1 MYSNAYAHVYAYM
14 FSHVRLRKDAYAC
27 TCARLHVG
35 ERVLMYT
42 STPFARMYNSR
53 STHALARTH
62 EHTQNIFTHSP
73 TYTHAP
79 TLSLSLTGT
88 SRRMAQL
95 CPPGRHTAPYPAS
108 LRRPHPRRT
117 TANTRRSRDK
127 VSGGRWARG
136 SRGDGDHGGA
146 LERILRA
153 RSGFSGWISGCVAR
167 TVSVSLSRSLC
178 MYISKSCAQH
188 GLSHIHTHP
197 HTHTRTH
204 TQVTENTSRGMWK
217 CGAAGRPRAPGRCQ
231 SMIRHDTTAVTYPAD
246 ANYVVVAQQ
255 QPAGT
260 MIALQDDLQRFT
272 DTGAVAPSWVCVR
285 NIFQIAGVVLLSCLC
300 WGAS

>member
-1 MYSNAYAHVYAYM
+1 
-14 FSHVRLRKDAYAC
+14 
-27 TCARLHVG
+27 
-35 ERVLMYT
+35 MYT

-117 TANTRRSRDK
+117 TANTRRDK

-188 GLSHIHTHP
+188 GLFHICTHPHTHTP
-197 HTHTRTH
+197 AHTHRSQRTRAGECGSAVLLADRARQAAAAQSLLALFFFRACVGGHLEVLLYPVYHTDILIFCYTQTHTHTRTH
-204 TQVTENTSRGMWK
+204 THTHSLSLSLSHTHTHSLVLSHSLPLSLSLSLSLPPSLPPSLHRSKRKNA
-217 CGAAGRPRAPGRCQ
+217 C
-231 SMIRHDTTAVTYPAD
+231 
-246 ANYVVVAQQ
+246 AQKW
-255 QPAGT
+255 
-260 MIALQDDLQRFT
+260 R
-272 DTGAVAPSWVCVR
+272 R
-285 NIFQIAGVVLLSCLC
+285 
-300 WGAS
+300 